1 MLMTSSMHVS
11 PCSSVS
17 LHGGRP
23 SGGRRNIDFLD
34 DLHKIR
40 GIPLMLMT
48 SSMHVCPESGNRGPL
63 TVNLWVWVCAIPVG
77 KYLMVPM
84 HLSSSL

>member
-1 MLMTSSMHVS
+1 MKILLFLMTSSMHVS

-23 SGGRRNIDFLD
+23 SSGKRNIDFLD

-48 SSMHVCPESGNRGPL
+48 HVGPELGNRGPL
-63 TVNLWVWVCAIPVG
+63 TVSLWVWVCAIPVVFDG
-77 KYLMVPM
+77 AHAPGL
-84 HLSSSL
+84 